1 MGDIRVGTASWT
13 DRTLIASGWYP
24 DDADTP
30 EKRLRYYAGQFS
42 IVEVD
47 SSYYGLP
54 AERTATL
61 WAERT
66 PEGFTFNIKAFR
78 LFTQHPTRIAALPAD
93 LRPDREKLGKD
104 TLYLRDVPDGVAGEV
119 WERFLGALEPLR
131 AAGKL
136 GAILLQFPPW
146 FTISRPNKK
155 YILSCVERLAPRYQA
170 CVEFR
175 HRSWLS
181 EKNRDETLEFL
192 SGNRIPL
199 VCVDMPQGYASSV
212 PPLLTATADLAV
224 VRFHGHS
231 AKWTSKNIEEKFGYR
246 YSDEE
251 LREWAPR
258 LLGLAGEAERTQVLM
273 NNCYRDY
280 AQINAERLTELL
292 A

>member
-30 EKRLRYYAGQFS
+30 EKRLRYYAEQFP

-54 AERTATL
+54 AERTAAL

-66 PEGFTFNIKAFR
+66 PEGFLFNIKAFR

-93 LRPDREKLGKD
+93 LRPDPEKLGKD
-104 TLYLRDVPDGVAGEV
+104 TLYLRDVPDEVAGEV
-119 WERFLGALEPLR
+119 WERFLSAIEPLR
-131 AAGKL
+131 EAGKL

-155 YILSCVERLAPRYQA
+155 YILSCVERLAPRHQP

-192 SGNRIPL
+192 SGHRIPL

-212 PPLLTATADLAV
+212 PPLLAATADLAV

-258 LLGLAGEAERTQVLM
+258 LRGLADKAERTHVLM
-273 NNCYRDY
+273 NNCYRNY
-280 AQINAERLTELL
+280 AQVNAERLTELL
-292 A
+292 G